1 MINKL
6 IKRLK
11 RNSCKENS
19 NLTIPRAL
27 SGACFHGEVWV
38 KCPHC
43 MSGNQMMGKKE
54 LYKQDGYSIYKCDE
68 CGKLFKDR

>member
-1 MINKL
+1 MNKD
-6 IKRLK
+6 
-11 RNSCKENS
+11 NS
-19 NLTIPRAL
+19 NLTIPNAL

-43 MSGNQMMGKKE
+43 MSGNQMMGKQA
-54 LYKQDGYSIYKCDE
+54 LYKQDEYSIYKCDE

>member
-1 MINKL
+1 MNKYNYS
-6 IKRLK
+6 LK
-11 RNSCKENS
+11 
-19 NLTIPRAL
+19 IPNAL
-27 SGACFHGEVWV
+27 AGACFHGEVWV

-43 MSGNQMMGKKE
+43 MSGNQMMGKQA